1 MNVRSAAGKIDDI
14 IATKRDQSIDVVSL
28 SEDSVSI
35 RRLRVEG
42 LQVLERARPRPV
54 SELST
59 LSTNHGG
66 VAIAAS
72 RGVRQTTI
80 NTELTR
86 PVV

>member
-59 LSTNHGG
+59 LSTIHGG

-72 RGVRQTTI
+72 RGVR
-80 NTELTR
+80 LTAR
-86 PVV
+86 R